1 MASRVDSRED
11 DEDDEEDDEDGH
23 GRYGHTDAPAPADAP
38 PPPAAAAIRDDCVA
52 GAAAEGAA
60 AAATHR
66 LFVLRRII
74 YTNIELSV
82 SELMNVDLSRVECT
96 TAGYICCEVNANG
109 DRCPLFICETASDS
123 PQSRRSAR
131 QHTDPH
137 RRATHAPRTAPSPLT
152 PLSGPY
158 SLWTMLCLLQ
168 RRGSPRSKPES
179 QKRKVCAKTEEKE
192 FLGSVISGR
201 LTGPLSRSFGSRAHG
216 NDFRQLSVLALR
228 ITPTL
233 LSCRQ
238 RLRVKVY
245 RGYSYSP
252 ILGLQSALC

>member
-23 GRYGHTDAPAPADAP
+23 GRYGHTDAPVPADAP

-109 DRCPLFICETASDS
+109 DRCPLFICETASGTLHS
-123 PQSRRSAR
+123 LAAQQTA
-131 QHTDPH
+131 H
-137 RRATHAPRTAPSPLT
+137 RPTPPRDTRTSHRAVPSH
-152 PLSGPY
+152 S
-158 SLWTMLCLLQ
+158 
-168 RRGSPRSKPES
+168 
-179 QKRKVCAKTEEKE
+179 
-192 FLGSVISGR
+192 
-201 LTGPLSRSFGSRAHG
+201 
-216 NDFRQLSVLALR
+216 ALR
-228 ITPTL
+228 SL
-233 LSCRQ
+233 
-238 RLRVKVY
+238 
-245 RGYSYSP
+245 
-252 ILGLQSALC
+252 